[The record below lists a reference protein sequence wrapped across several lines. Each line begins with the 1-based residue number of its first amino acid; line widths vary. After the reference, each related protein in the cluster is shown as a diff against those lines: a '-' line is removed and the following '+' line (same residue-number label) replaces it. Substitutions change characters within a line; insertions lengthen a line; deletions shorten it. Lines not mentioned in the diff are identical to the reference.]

1 MTARERPPQVYRA
14 INAITSAFA
23 RDGIAKTHTNLRDQ
37 YQYRSIDDV
46 LNRLGPLLARH
57 RLCILPRVLERTAT
71 EQRGD
76 GDALLTAV
84 TVRVAYELVSC
95 RDGSTHLVEAVG
107 EALDPGDKAT
117 AKAMSSA
124 FKGAMLQLFCV
135 PVAGEDGDASSHRL
149 RQPSAIEPAQGWEA
163 WSTDIIDMIGVCESA
178 AALDRVRARQSA
190 LLSALKREQAGL
202 YAVVGEA
209 FKLRS
214 QQLAHPPA
222 PAGTAKPA
230 KRTRPRTAARETAD
244 AEPAPA

>member
-1 MTARERPPQVYRA
+1 MTNRSPHVYRA

-23 RDGIAKTHTNLRDQ
+23 KDGIAKAHTNVRDQ

-76 GDALLTAV
+76 GDVLLTAA

-117 AKAMSSA
+117 AKALSA
-124 FKGAMLQLFCV
+124 AYKSAMLQAFCV

-149 RQPSAIEPAQGWEA
+149 KAVKQTIEPAQGWDA
-163 WSTDIIDMIGVCESA
+163 WARDIIDMIGGCETTQ
-178 AALDRVRARQSA
+178 ALDRVRSHQAT
-190 LLSALKREQAGL
+190 LLSALKRERPDL
-202 YAVVGEA
+202 YARIGEA
-209 FKLRS
+209 FGARS
-214 QQLAHPPA
+214 QRLEVPKPR
-222 PAGTAKPA
+222 TNRAKPP
-230 KRTRPRTAARETAD
+230 KRRAGHSASRETANAD
-244 AEPAPA
+244 LAPA

>member
-1 MTARERPPQVYRA
+1 MTAREGPPQVYRA
-14 INAITSAFA
+14 INAITAAFA

-37 YQYRSIDDV
+37 YQYRSIDDL

-71 EQRGD
+71 EQSGD

-107 EALDPGDKAT
+107 EALDPSDKAT
-117 AKAMSSA
+117 AKALSSA
-124 FKGAMLQLFCV
+124 YKSARLQAFCV

-149 RQPSAIEPAQGWEA
+149 KMPAAIEPAQGWEA
-163 WSTDIIDMIGVCESA
+163 WAKDIIEMIGVCETS
-178 AALDRVRARQSA
+178 AALDRVRNRQGA
-190 LLSALKREQAGL
+190 MLIALKREQPVL
-202 YAVVGEA
+202 YAGIGEA
-209 FKLRS
+209 FGQRV
-214 QQLAHPPA
+214 QQLAA
-222 PAGTAKPA
+222 PAKTSKSAKPA
-230 KRTRPRTAARETAD
+230 RRGAAREKAD